1 MLQQEGIGL
10 IYKIRY
16 TIRSLNIDFTGLLSG
31 YRKSADSDKYV
42 FANNDS

>member
-1 MLQQEGIGL
+1 MQQEGIGL

-16 TIRSLNIDFTGLLSG
+16 TIRSLNIDFTGLFSG